1 MAKHCCNTCGAWAVR
16 NGAFC
21 WHCGMA
27 LAAPGRHR
35 FEASYGSNGIG
46 APASAQAWEPGGVK
60 TSISEH
66 VWRVAALGLGA
77 GCGVLFADWPAAT
90 IPIAMMTYAM
100 AGPAGEFIATLAG
113 KMPPVEFGGDGVQ
126 TLRVEHIERGLDGRK
141 FIGLYDLP
149 QQITLAK
156 LKHVAKICLPMPHGA
171 GRGFSRPAL
180 QKSGTFSQHD
190 YAILREF
197 WLQSNHCFW
206 RDVNAPNLG
215 VELSERARRLLK
227 KALLV
232 VVDCDVPGQ
241 TMVLAT
247 KTGVGER

>member
-1 MAKHCCNTCGAWAVR
+1 MNCQNCKSWTIRGAYFCHNCGL
-16 NGAFC
+16 
-21 WHCGMA
+21 A
-27 LAAPGRHR
+27 LAGSGRHR
-35 FEASYGSNGIG
+35 LESSYNAGGIE
-46 APASAQAWEPGGVK
+46 APASAPAWEPGGVK

-113 KMPPVEFGGDGVQ
+113 KMPAVEFGGDGVQ
-126 TLRVEHIERGLDGRK
+126 TLRVEHIERGHDGRK

-156 LKHVAKICLPMPHGA
+156 LQHVAKVCLPMPHGA
-171 GRGFSRPAL
+171 GKGFSRPAL
-180 QKSGTFSQHD
+180 QKSGTFSQQD
-190 YAILREF
+190 YAILREA

-206 RDVNAPNLG
+206 RDVKAPNLG

-247 KTGVGER
+247 KTG